1 MSELRFQT
9 AGETNGPSPTPH
21 PGCAA
26 AGGMCSGRILSSAPA
41 DFDIQMLLRKSHIET
56 QTRWLSLPRCDDVKG
71 SGKWRFLKN
80 ICGGNFLL
88 CATNVPP
95 EAQIMV
101 PVKTQRLQCLVLPGL
116 LTNSY
121 ICDVLPSL
129 SCGAVE
135 FTRPLMGNRT
145 PGKTQ

>member
-9 AGETNGPSPTPH
+9 AGETSGPSPTP
-21 PGCAA
+21 PPWL
-26 AGGMCSGRILSSAPA
+26 CSSGWDVFREDSQLSSCRLRHPV
-41 DFDIQMLLRKSHIET
+41 LLRKSHIET

-71 SGKWRFLKN
+71 SGQWRFLKN

-101 PVKTQRLQCLVLPGL
+101 PVKTQRLKCLVLPGL

-121 ICDVLPSL
+121 SCDVPPSL
-129 SCGAVE
+129 SSGAVE

-145 PGKTQ
+145 PGTTQ